1 MLCCYC
7 MGLRAR
13 SKEFPP
19 MSLHR
24 VLIALL
30 SALGVAVLFSAMG
43 WQWAFWV
50 VVLGTV
56 LGVAWPLLS
65 LLFRGR

>member
-1 MLCCYC
+1 
-7 MGLRAR
+7 
-13 SKEFPP
+13 

-24 VLIALL
+24 VLVALL
-30 SALGVAVLFSAMG
+30 SALGVAVLFSAVG

-56 LGVAWPLLS
+56 LGVAWPLFLW
-65 LLFRGR
+65 LFRGH

>member
-1 MLCCYC
+1 
-7 MGLRAR
+7 
-13 SKEFPP
+13 

-30 SALGVAVLFSAMG
+30 SALGVAVLFTAVG

-65 LLFRGR
+65 LLFRRC